1 MTYKILTDTETQI
14 KFVSYTID
22 GVEYKIGPNSDNG
35 VLRHQTEAEAL
46 AMATEFKNWDSKA
59 DERKLAKIKS
69 IRLEKLQE
77 TDWMSLGDVTMPDYI
92 KTWRQSLRDI
102 PANFDSSKYD
112 DLLARNTDGVLTHSI
127 WTQPTS

>member
-1 MTYKILTDTETQI
+1 MTYKILADTETQI

-69 IRLEKLQE
+69 IRLEKLQA
-77 TDWMSLGDVTMPDYI
+77 TDYMANSDYTMSDNI
-92 KTWRQSLRDI
+92 KTWRQSLRDL
-102 PANFDSSKYD
+102 PQNNTTEEQYD
-112 DLLARNTDGVLTHSI
+112 ALLARDDDGNLTNSI
-127 WTQPTS
+127 WSKP